1 MVKASS
7 EEIKA
12 YLEMKEAAEIYGAPL
27 MVNGVPWKKYAA
39 EMEIALKKKGKQS

>member
-12 YLEMKEAAEIYGAPL
+12 YLEMKEAAKIYGEPL
-27 MVNGVPWKKYAA
+27 TVNGVPWKKYAA
-39 EMEIALKKKGKQS
+39 EMEIALKKRGRD